1 MANTFIPPVLYI
13 NIQKTTAYVTR
24 NESFLGMKASQK
36 LNFNHFEVIINSAP
50 DRKVILES
58 TLLEQSFVEKGC
70 GETTPHAWKTTS
82 KESLKRPV
90 FNEIWYT

>member
-1 MANTFIPPVLYI
+1 MSQEMKAFP
-13 NIQKTTAYVTR
+13 
-24 NESFLGMKASQK
+24 GMKASQK
-36 LNFNHFEVIINSAP
+36 LNFNHSEVIINSAP

-58 TLLEQSFVEKGC
+58 TLLEQSFVVKGC

>member
-1 MANTFIPPVLYI
+1 MSQEMKAFP
-13 NIQKTTAYVTR
+13 
-24 NESFLGMKASQK
+24 GMKASQK
-36 LNFNHFEVIINSAP
+36 LNFNHSEVIINSAP

-82 KESLKRPV
+82 KEALKRPV